1 MQFIFGPVLGG
12 LSDRFGRRPVLL
24 ISLVVMTA
32 DYLVMAM
39 VSSIWLLLIGRL
51 VGGYNS
57 SHTINR
63 CRIYGRYFEALKKK
77 LLILALSAQHLVWD
91 LLLDL

>member
-1 MQFIFGPVLGG
+1 MGIGLIVPVMPDLIQEVDGGDLATAALWGGVLSTSFAVMQFIFGPVLGG

-39 VSSIWLLLIGRL
+39 VSSIWLWA
-51 VGGYNS
+51 V
-57 SHTINR
+57 
-63 CRIYGRYFEALKKK
+63 
-77 LLILALSAQHLVWD
+77 
-91 LLLDL
+91 